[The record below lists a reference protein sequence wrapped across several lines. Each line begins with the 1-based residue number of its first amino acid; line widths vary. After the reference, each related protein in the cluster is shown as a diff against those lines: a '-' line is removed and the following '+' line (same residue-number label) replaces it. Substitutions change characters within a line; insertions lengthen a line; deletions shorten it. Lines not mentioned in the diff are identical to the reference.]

1 MAKSIRRVSLCFV
14 LAIALV
20 FTMMPLALQPAKAAD
35 RSAAGAVTMPAS
47 KTMALIQGVNTKIN
61 FGTTYN
67 YDSYYYFQI
76 KPTKTGYIT
85 VTSDYIS
92 GYNVALCNASKK
104 LASRESKSLDDFYS
118 AGSSYAYQKVLCYGV
133 KKGKTYY
140 IRVKGA
146 SGERTSDT
154 AAYPNYSDRPFI
166 GSIKWTNSAVKG
178 IKYGKSKKKAVV
190 LKKNKTRKGVV
201 LAGVT
206 KHQWYKIK
214 TSKKKVKI
222 SFYAKNNCGTI
233 YARVHY
239 RTYGS
244 HGKWLKGRLFA
255 MRGDSHYKDAGTI
268 TKYTKK
274 TATYYVEVYP
284 DYKASGAYTLK
295 WK

>member
-20 FTMMPLALQPAKAAD
+20 FTMMPLALQPAKAAEATTLD
-35 RSAAGAVTMPAS
+35 MSSATTAEL
-47 KTMALIQGVNTKIN
+47 KVNVPTKLY
-61 FGTTYN
+61 FGGSTTYDN
-67 YDSYYYFQI
+67 DYYFKI
-76 KPTKTGYIT
+76 RPTKTGIIT
-85 VTSDYIS
+85 VSGSKLS
-92 GYNVALCNASKK
+92 GYVDLCNASKK
-104 LASRESKSLDDFYS
+104 VVSKDSKSYGSYFS
-118 AGSSYAYQKVLCYGV
+118 ADSSSPYQRTVCFGV
-133 KKGKTYY
+133 NAGKTYY
-140 IRVKGA
+140 IHIKSLSAYDDYDMYQHLYIA
-146 SGERTSDT
+146 SATL
-154 AAYPNYSDRPFI
+154 
-166 GSIKWTNSAVKG
+166 KWTNSAVKG
-178 IKYGKSKKKAVV
+178 IKYGKTKKKAVV
-190 LKKNKTRKGVV
+190 LKKNKTRKGVIK
-201 LAGVT
+201 AGVT

-214 TSKKKVKI
+214 TSKKKIKI

-255 MRGDSHYKDAGTI
+255 MRGGSHYKDAGTI

-274 TATYYVEVYP
+274 KATYYVEVYP